1 MADGLV
7 AWLRDQLDADESAA
21 RKLLRDTQDVRLAL
35 RDPLLLGRRVPGWY
49 LWPDVERTLTRTLAD
64 IDIKRAVVDLRDA
77 MAAGVE
83 AANGTI
89 LSGAAKV
96 RLGAYDNT
104 IRLIASA
111 YADRSGYRDEWRPS

>member
-1 MADGLV
+1 MTDGLV
-7 AWLRDQLDADESAA
+7 AWLRAQLDADESDT
-21 RKLLRDTQDVRLAL
+21 RKLLRDAQDVSLAL

-64 IDIKRAVVDLRDA
+64 IDIKRAIVDLRDA
-77 MAAGVE
+77 MVAGVE
-83 AANGTI
+83 AADGTV

-96 RLGAYDNT
+96 RLGAYDTT

-111 YADRSGYRDEWRPS
+111 YADRSGYRDEWRPR